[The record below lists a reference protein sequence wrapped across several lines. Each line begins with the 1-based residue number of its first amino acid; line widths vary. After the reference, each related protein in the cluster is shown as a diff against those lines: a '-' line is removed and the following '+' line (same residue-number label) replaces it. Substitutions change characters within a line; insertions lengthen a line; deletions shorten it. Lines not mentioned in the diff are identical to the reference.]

1 MVNRV
6 IIEGKGKKMSVK
18 TINLQTAKV
27 LMELIEYR
35 AKQLSMSAVI
45 AICTPEGNM
54 LAVHAMDDSF
64 LLSFEVAMKKAY
76 TAVALKMSTME
87 LKTLTKQGATF
98 EGLEASMPQV
108 IAIGGGI
115 PLMIEGEIAGGLGVS
130 GGTGEEDHELARF
143 GQEAL
148 KYLVS

>member
-1 MVNRV
+1 
-6 IIEGKGKKMSVK
+6 MSRK
-18 TINLQTAKV
+18 RINLQTAKA

-54 LAVHAMDDSF
+54 LAVHAMDESF

-87 LKTLTKQGATF
+87 LKELTKQGATF

-115 PLMIEGEIAGGLGVS
+115 PLRIDGEIVGGLGIS
-130 GGTGEEDHELARF
+130 GGTGEEDHSLAVF

-148 KYLVS
+148 KYLSS

>member
-1 MVNRV
+1 
-6 IIEGKGKKMSVK
+6 MSEK
-18 TINLQTAKV
+18 RINLQTAKA

-54 LAVHAMDDSF
+54 LAVHAMDESF

-87 LKTLTKQGATF
+87 LKELTKQGGTF
-98 EGLEASMPQV
+98 EGLESSMPQV

-115 PLMIEGEIAGGLGVS
+115 PLIIDGEIVGGLGIS
-130 GGTGEEDHELARF
+130 GGTGEDDHNLAEF

-148 KYLVS
+148 KYLSS

>member
-1 MVNRV
+1 MS
-6 IIEGKGKKMSVK
+6 GKK
-18 TINLQTAKV
+18 INLQTAKA

-35 AKQLSMSAVI
+35 ARQLSMSAVI

-87 LKTLTKQGATF
+87 LKTLTKQGADF

-115 PLMIEGEIAGGLGVS
+115 PLMIDGEIAGGLGVS

>member
-1 MVNRV
+1 
-6 IIEGKGKKMSVK
+6 MSEK
-18 TINLQTAKV
+18 RINLQTAKA

-54 LAVHAMDDSF
+54 LAVHAMDESF

-87 LKTLTKQGATF
+87 LKELTKQGATF

-115 PLMIEGEIAGGLGVS
+115 PLMIDGEIVGGLGIS
-130 GGTGEEDHELARF
+130 GGTGEDDHRLAEF

-148 KYLVS
+148 KYLSS

>member
-1 MVNRV
+1 
-6 IIEGKGKKMSVK
+6 MSVK
-18 TINLQTAKV
+18 TINLQTAKA

-87 LKTLTKQGATF
+87 LKKLTKQGATF
-98 EGLEASMPQV
+98 EGLEASMSQV

>member
-1 MVNRV
+1 
-6 IIEGKGKKMSVK
+6 MSAK
-18 TINLQTAKV
+18 TINLQTAKA

-87 LKTLTKQGATF
+87 LKELTKQGATF

-108 IAIGGGI
+108 SAIGGGI
-115 PLMIEGEIAGGLGVS
+115 PLIIEGEIAGGLGVS

>member
-1 MVNRV
+1 
-6 IIEGKGKKMSVK
+6 MSVK
-18 TINLQTAKV
+18 TINLQTAKA

-87 LKTLTKQGATF
+87 LKELTKQGATF

-115 PLMIEGEIAGGLGVS
+115 PLMIGGEIAGGLGVS

>member
-1 MVNRV
+1 MS
-6 IIEGKGKKMSVK
+6 GKKMD
-18 TINLQTAKV
+18 LQTAKA

-35 AKQLSMSAVI
+35 AGQLSMSAVI

-115 PLMIEGEIAGGLGVS
+115 PLIIDGEIAGGLGVS

>member
-1 MVNRV
+1 MVMGQKR
-6 IIEGKGKKMSVK
+6 M
-18 TINLQTAKV
+18 NLQTAKA

-54 LAVHAMDDSF
+54 LAVHAMDESF

-87 LKTLTKQGATF
+87 LKELTKQGATF

-115 PLMIEGEIAGGLGVS
+115 PLIIDGEIVGGLGIS
-130 GGTGEEDHELARF
+130 GGTGEEDHGLAEF

-148 KYLVS
+148 KYLSS